1 MDIHEGR
8 TRPANPKPTSNG
20 KVFTLGAIL
29 GIILIGAI
37 GGIFGFVIANWWS
50 EAPLSGANVGDP
62 VSIANTYIVFTTFIV
77 AVAAII
83 LTALGISLSGQIA
96 KSKISQAQEAFDFLK
111 ESISTDETQG
121 IDLIDSLLS
130 NPEVRRYLNEKMKE
144 EAEKQIVRL
153 AESKSNQ
160 ADEITKAA
168 ENAQNQATAAADLKN
183 RLNDSNRR
191 E

>member
-1 MDIHEGR
+1 MDMHEGR

-111 ESISTDETQG
+111 ENISTDETQG

-168 ENAQNQATAAADLKN
+168 ENAQNQATAAADLRN

>member
-1 MDIHEGR
+1 MDMHEGR
-8 TRPANPKPTSNG
+8 TRPTHPKPTANG

-37 GGIFGFVIANWWS
+37 GGIFGLVIANWWS

-168 ENAQNQATAAADLKN
+168 ESAQNQATAAADLKN